1 MTSFDV
7 DSTELKA
14 QVEQSVD
21 FTIATVIPAFVDLA
35 RLIVPEN
42 TPDWLP
48 AFLEWWSAGFR
59 HDQLVDKYR
68 PSKAET
74 REKLLD
80 LKNKLDEIYR
90 MLNNPAFRTPL
101 EDAKPSSRIRITN
114 RDLKDLAERAEIASS
129 SPLFTGKNGKTKAGR
144 GLPKVPDLFEAK
156 VLCAARVVELWLH
169 FYKFE
174 PGLGN
179 RKAAEVAEA
188 YWRISGGRSTS
199 FGDPLNGWFD
209 HFKTVRV
216 NSDNRGLLMHRSR
229 WRTELQQSANRGWP
243 PYFRM

>member
-1 MTSFDV
+1 MLQSRPSSQPLSIWPALLYLKIPRTGFLHFWNGGARVFDMISSWTS
-7 DSTELKA
+7 T
-14 QVEQSVD
+14 
-21 FTIATVIPAFVDLA
+21 
-35 RLIVPEN
+35 
-42 TPDWLP
+42 
-48 AFLEWWSAGFR
+48 
-59 HDQLVDKYR
+59 DQLKQ
-68 PSKAET
+68 
-74 REKLLD
+74 KLGKD
-80 LKNKLDEIYR
+80 SGLKNKLDGIYK
-90 MLNNPAFRTPL
+90 MLNDPAFRTPL
-101 EDAKPSSRIRITN
+101 EDAKPSSRIRIKN
-114 RDLKDLAERAEIASS
+114 YDLKDLAERAEIALS

-169 FYKFE
+169 FYKVE

-179 RKAAEVAEA
+179 RNAAEVAEA

-216 NSDNRGLLMHRSR
+216 NSENRGLLVHRSR